1 MATADVCPADGW
13 LAGDGNGTTRRRNR
27 TFQAGGCPALPVLKT
42 GPLRMRDRLIEQV
55 PDEPKPHSSFEQH
68 GFVLLHV
75 AAGRAG
81 HIGQFSEVH
90 LYQTARAQK

>member
-1 MATADVCPADGW
+1 
-13 LAGDGNGTTRRRNR
+13 
-27 TFQAGGCPALPVLKT
+27 
-42 GPLRMRDRLIEQV
+42 MRDRLIEQV